1 MDNKDVIV
9 HHEREAGSESSSN
22 DHTKD
27 EHAAAWEKS
36 STDIAQKG
44 AHEDSL
50 TLREVFTGRVVL
62 SILVYDPSKSPE
74 AHIANCHQFLGLAYS
89 EAIGFLLFAS
99 LLVTEYN
106 THFDSTNGSWVP
118 ISVITAATV
127 MFSIWGRWSDI
138 LGRRYIFLIANVIGV
153 VASIVAATAESIN
166 ALIAGCVLAGVANA
180 GNQLSIAAVTELLP
194 NRYKSFGIG
203 VTGALILPTQ
213 FAPLIA
219 GSFVDH
225 YAIGWRGCW
234 WVMVGL
240 CGVVFIGLLLVYFPP
255 KGAEM
260 SDSEELHKGVKYE
273 LRHFDWVGVIL
284 LAGSLVSVLLGL
296 QWGGSH
302 YPWKS
307 ARVICTIVIGGLGL
321 VGFGLW
327 ESLAIPKIPLISLEL
342 MRMVRGFVT
351 PAIAIATSAMSYYA
365 MNIIWPLIIS
375 SLFTTSAQTAS
386 YYQMASPTVSTI
398 VSLIFPPIAQRI
410 GHYKWQAVFYTICQG
425 AITAAMAATTEH
437 TKVMSTAFLAIS
449 VAFLT
454 CGTLCSA
461 APPVRLSPFPFHD
474 VLFLLKVELISW
486 GSGSAF
492 GLAGAARQFMGS
504 VVSAI
509 YITILNNGLTDNIP
523 KDVSAAALETGL
535 PQTSLVSLL
544 TALGTND
551 PSAIASVPGITPAIL
566 EAVGRATKKAYRDS
580 FKTIF
585 FVSIAFSVICT
596 ATACFIKDF
605 NDKNTDNHVE
615 LKVNS
620 ADKQEEQTSEKT

>member
-9 HHEREAGSESSSN
+9 HYEREAGSESSSN
-22 DHTKD
+22 DHTKE

-62 SILVYDPSKSPE
+62 SIL
-74 AHIANCHQFLGLAYS
+74 FLGLAYS

-106 THFDSTNGSWVP
+106 THFNSTNGSWVP

-153 VASIVAATAESIN
+153 VASIVAATAQSIN

-342 MRMVRGFVT
+342 MKMVRGFVI

-454 CGTLCSA
+454 CGTLCMQLCLA
-461 APPVRLSPFPFHD
+461 TQVPPRL
-474 VLFLLKVELISW
+474 L
-486 GSGSAF
+486 GSAF

-544 TALGTND
+544 SALGTND
-551 PSAIASVPGITPAIL
+551 PPAIAAVPGITPAIL

-620 ADKQEEQTSEKT
+620 ADKQEEQTSDKA